1 MFLNFLKVE
10 FPQLEENPGLTH
22 HVERIWSLYITAIL
36 KKKKYVSVFKKEQN
50 SVCCSLAHDTKE

>member
-36 KKKKYVSVFKKEQN
+36 KKKK
-50 SVCCSLAHDTKE
+50 VCERLQEGTEFCLLQPST